1 MAGHPPCGRAPARYD
16 ALRLA
21 IFRVNCYTRHAKR
34 MRRRWNFS
42 LWAGF
47 FLVVIGLVSYVPFFA
62 LFPLTRDFP
71 WVNLLLFVAGGT
83 LLVSGLRRAYRE
95 PQIYRGK
102 ILGPILA
109 VLSLAGIGFFGY
121 GLFYVAR
128 QLPSSTAAPRV
139 GQKAPEF
146 TLLDQN
152 GKPVALADLLSSP
165 PSGAP
170 SAKAKGV
177 LLIFY
182 RGFW

>member
-1 MAGHPPCGRAPARYD
+1 
-16 ALRLA
+16 
-21 IFRVNCYTRHAKR
+21 

-47 FLVVIGLVSYVPFFA
+47 ILVVIGLVSYVPFFA

-128 QLPSSTAAPRV
+128 QIPSSTAAPRV

-165 PSGAP
+165 PLGAP
-170 SAKAKGV
+170 SAKANGV

>member
-1 MAGHPPCGRAPARYD
+1 M
-16 ALRLA
+16 
-21 IFRVNCYTRHAKR
+21 
-34 MRRRWNFS
+34 
-42 LWAGF
+42 WAGF

-62 LFPLTRDFP
+62 LFPVTRDFP

-83 LLVSGLRRAYRE
+83 LLVSGLHRAYRE
-95 PQIYRGK
+95 PEIYRGK
-102 ILGPILA
+102 IIGAVLA
-109 VLSLAGIGFFGY
+109 VLSVAGIGFFGY

-128 QLPSSTAAPRV
+128 QLPASAAAPRV

-152 GKPVALADLLSSP
+152 GKSAALAELLSSP
-165 PSGAP
+165 PGGGTG
-170 SAKAKGV
+170 AKANGV